1 MTGAAACT
9 RAGTSANATEGRPVA
24 EEKTRW
30 RVRDRSSGEIVAEG
44 TLVAGLY
51 DPAALA
57 AAGQTLEIVS
67 GEAGAEPE
75 QGGADPAALQSATI
89 KHQHDVLLYQ
99 GDLIANGRTVID
111 DLRAALR
118 RIAATDPSDPRG
130 LDVAAQVAREALAAS
145 DERPAVEGW

>member
-1 MTGAAACT
+1 
-9 RAGTSANATEGRPVA
+9 VA

-30 RVRDRSSGEIVAEG
+30 RVRDESSGEIVAEG

-57 AAGQTLEIVS
+57 ADGQTLEIVS
-67 GEAGAEPE
+67 APAAPGDEA
-75 QGGADPAALQSATI
+75 ADPIALQSATI

-111 DLRAALR
+111 DLRAAVR
-118 RIAATDPSDPRG
+118 RIAAIDPSEPRG
-130 LDVAAQVAREALAAS
+130 LDLAAQIAREALAAS